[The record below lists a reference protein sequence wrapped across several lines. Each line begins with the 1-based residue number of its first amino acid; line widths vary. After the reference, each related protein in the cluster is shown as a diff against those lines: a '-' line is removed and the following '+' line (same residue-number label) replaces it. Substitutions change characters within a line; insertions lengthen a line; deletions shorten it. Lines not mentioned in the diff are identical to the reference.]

1 MTLLP
6 KTRVQNPALA
16 PTLRWGILAPG
27 WIATAFVGSL
37 LKYTSQKVVACGSRS
52 LERAQQFAD
61 RFGIERAYGS
71 YEELVADPEVDAIYV
86 ASVHSRHA
94 EHALLAIA
102 AGKHVLIEK
111 AFTQTTAQAEEVVA
125 AARAAGVTA
134 MEAMWT
140 RFLPHI
146 DVVRQVLADGL
157 LGDVEMVAAD
167 HGQWFPE
174 NPSNRLFDPDAA
186 GGAMLD
192 LGVYPVSFAHFVL
205 GTPGRVVSRVTS
217 AFTGVDRQVSA
228 LFDQY
233 PNPNTH
239 ALVTTTLAARTPTTA
254 TISGSLGRLEIP
266 GPFYAPQPVRLT
278 TVTGDVAESPA
289 PLIQGHDG
297 LCFEAAHFAS
307 LVAEGRPE
315 SPWLPLDETV
325 TIMRLME
332 QLLGAGQ

>member
-1 MTLLP
+1 MTSLP
-6 KTRVQNPALA
+6 KTRVLDPRLA
-16 PTLRWGILAPG
+16 PTLRWGVLAPG
-27 WIATAFVGSL
+27 GIAAAFVGAL
-37 LKYTSQKVVACGSRS
+37 LKYTSQNVVACGSRS

-61 RFGIERAYGS
+61 RFGIERAYSS

-102 AGKHVLIEK
+102 AGKHVLVEK
-111 AFTQTTAQAEEVVA
+111 AFTQTSAQAEQVVA
-125 AARAAGVTA
+125 AARAADVTV

-140 RFLPHI
+140 RFLPHM
-146 DVVRQVLADGL
+146 DVVRQALDDGL
-157 LGDVEMVAAD
+157 LGEIETVVAD
-167 HGQWFPE
+167 HGQAFPE
-174 NPSNRLFDPDAA
+174 DPTHRLFDPDAA

-205 GTPGRVVSRVTS
+205 GTPGRVVSRVTR

-228 LFDQY
+228 LLDQY
-233 PNPNTH
+233 PNPNSH
-239 ALVTTTLAARTPTTA
+239 ALVTTTLASGTPTTA
-254 TISGSLGRLEIP
+254 TISGTKARIDIP

-278 TVTGDVAESPA
+278 TLDGYVAESPA
-289 PLIQGHDG
+289 PKIMGHDG

-307 LVAEGRPE
+307 LVADGRRE

-325 TIMRLME
+325 AIIRLME
-332 QLLGAGQ
+332 EMLG

>member
-6 KTRVQNPALA
+6 KTRVQTLTGPRAL
-16 PTLRWGILAPG
+16 GHLAPG

-71 YEELVADPEVDAIYV
+71 YEELVADQRWTPSTSPPSTADTPNT
-86 ASVHSRHA
+86 HF
-94 EHALLAIA
+94 AIA

-174 NPSNRLFDPDAA
+174 NPSNRLYDPDAA